1 MSGYTLEFVVDVLCL
16 CCKEFITYDVIFVFS
31 VKLFVGVFNFDFI
44 LANLSFI
51 YQCTYGL

>member
-1 MSGYTLEFVVDVLCL
+1 MSGYSLEFVVDVLCL